1 MNKTITVSVQQVGRF
16 VKAFDSNGSDWS
28 KSIPQAIRFRARETG
43 KTIESIDG
51 GHTWSVTGEDAPAAT
66 LQVETAETLNFI
78 EHKMAN
84 PSLDN
89 PTVETI
95 GSVTHIPKFVHTE
108 SVALK
113 PKNFIISDLK
123 WKYLV
128 RSVLRGR
135 NIMMTGPAG
144 SGKTQIAY
152 TIAKTLQRP
161 HFYVNL
167 GSTQDPRSTLIGN
180 THFSKENG
188 TYFAQSLFVTA
199 IQTPNSVILLD
210 ELSRAH
216 PEAWNILMTVLDPG
230 QRYLRLD
237 EKDDSPTI
245 KVADGVSFIATAN
258 IGNEFTATRTLDRA
272 LLDRFIIVEME
283 QLNVEQ
289 EQKLLHMLYPT
300 VDKSRIKAIAEIAG
314 DTRAQMISDNPKV
327 STAIS
332 TRMNVEAVSLLAD
345 GFKLGEVAEVVIYP
359 FYSMDGGIDS
369 ERTYMKQLV
378 QKYLGDEKSDE
389 ALFNVSA
396 DVATAF

>member
-1 MNKTITVSVQQVGRF
+1 MNKTITVYVKQVGRF
-16 VKAFDSNGSDWS
+16 IKAFDESGNDWT
-28 KSIPQAIRFRARETG
+28 KSVPQNLRFRARDTG
-43 KTIESIDG
+43 KAIESIDG
-51 GHTWSVTGEDAPAAT
+51 GQNWSVTGEDAPMIQAEAAD
-66 LQVETAETLNFI
+66 TLNFI
-78 EHKMAN
+78 EHTMAN

-89 PTVETI
+89 PTVETT
-95 GSVTHIPKFVHTE
+95 GVVHIPKFVHTE
-108 SVALK
+108 SISLK

-161 HFYVNL
+161 NFYVNL

-180 THFSKENG
+180 THFSKESG

-199 IQTPNSVILLD
+199 IQTPGAVILLD

-283 QLNVEQ
+283 QLSVEQ
-289 EQKLLHMLYPT
+289 EQHLLQMLYPT
-300 VDKSRIKAIAEIAG
+300 VNKSLIKALAEIAG
-314 DTRAQMISDNPKV
+314 DTRTQLLSDSPKV

-332 TRMNVEAVSLLAD
+332 TRMNVEGVSLLAD
-345 GFKLGEVAEVVIYP
+345 GFKLSEVAEVVIYP

-378 QKYLGDEKSDE
+378 QKYLGDETDTTK
-389 ALFNVSA
+389 LFDVAA
-396 DVATAF
+396 DVANPF

>member
-1 MNKTITVSVQQVGRF
+1 MNKTITVYVKQVGRF
-16 VKAFDSNGSDWS
+16 VKAFDGDGNDWT
-28 KSIPQAIRFRARETG
+28 KSVPQNLRLSARDTG
-43 KTIESIDG
+43 ESIISIDG
-51 GHTWSVTGEDAPAAT
+51 GDNWYLSGDTVPVSNTVEATDSLQFVQHVPVT
-66 LQVETAETLNFI
+66 V
-78 EHKMAN
+78 
-84 PSLDN
+84 DN
-89 PTVETI
+89 PTQETVGI
-95 GSVTHIPKFVHTE
+95 TQIPKFVHTE
-108 SVALK
+108 SLTLK

-135 NIMMTGPAG
+135 NIMMTGHAG

-161 HFYVNL
+161 NFYVNL

-180 THFSKENG
+180 THFSKESG

-199 IQTPNSVILLD
+199 IQTPNAVILLD

-283 QLNVEQ
+283 QLSVEQ
-289 EQKLLHMLYPT
+289 EQHLLQMLYPT
-300 VDKSRIKAIAEIAG
+300 VNSKLIKALAEIAG
-314 DTRAQMISDNPKV
+314 DTRTQLLSDSPKV

-332 TRMNVEAVSLLAD
+332 TRMNVEGVSLLAD
-345 GFKLGEVAEVVIYP
+345 GFKLSEVAEVVIYP

-378 QKYLGDEKSDE
+378 QKYLGDEANDTK
-389 ALFNVSA
+389 LFDVTT
-396 DVATAF
+396 DVANPF